1 MLYSPR
7 RARQFLHPLKR
18 CHRST
23 ISSTTSSIAGGTRH
37 RSYRRVSTG
46 ISLHYQ
52 RPVLSMILTNK
63 VRDLSG
69 SGSKIN
75 AGILCVPCKARTST
89 ILLCLSKQEGRRRMV
104 ARNTHARRYK
114 SPREWSLL
122 SWVII
127 SQYERPSLENWQ
139 QLDEREQGKAWG
151 RGKKLTNRKKTTGW
165 LERSMLD
172 RIIRLVNGFNDQP
185 RCLS

>member
-89 ILLCLSKQEGRRRMV
+89 LPFQTRRKEENGR
-104 ARNTHARRYK
+104 AKH
-114 SPREWSLL
+114 PRETVQVTTRMIIIIL
-122 SWVII
+122 SDHQPV
-127 SQYERPSLENWQ
+127 RATLP
-139 QLDEREQGKAWG
+139 R
-151 RGKKLTNRKKTTGW
+151 KLTA
-165 LERSMLD
+165 
-172 RIIRLVNGFNDQP
+172 IR
-185 RCLS
+185 